1 MLDSFCHYLVY
12 IVFINKI
19 QSRRYAE
26 LYKKCNQQAALQIVE
41 EKNAHQDERTID
53 LHELHV
59 VEALTCLESFIVENV
74 RGMTIFSSVGCNGKY
89 HRIYAFHSN
98 ENSISV
104 DKND

>member
-1 MLDSFCHYLVY
+1 MK
-12 IVFINKI
+12 KI

-74 RGMTIFSSVGCNGKY
+74 RGMTIFSSGNGKY
-89 HRIYAFHSN
+89 HRIRTWG
-98 ENSISV
+98 NS
-104 DKND
+104 DKALFLCFSMRFI

>member
-1 MLDSFCHYLVY
+1 
-12 IVFINKI
+12 VFINKI

-53 LHELHV
+53 
-59 VEALTCLESFIVENV
+59 FIVENV